1 MSSIISIELLATCNE
16 CGKPVDVH
24 NDGNVVTIDP
34 CDKCMDAE
42 YERGIDVG
50 ESRNM

>member
-1 MSSIISIELLATCNE
+1 MSNVILIELEAICSE
-16 CGKPVDVH
+16 CGKIVSVH
-24 NDGNVVTIDP
+24 KDGDIVAIDP